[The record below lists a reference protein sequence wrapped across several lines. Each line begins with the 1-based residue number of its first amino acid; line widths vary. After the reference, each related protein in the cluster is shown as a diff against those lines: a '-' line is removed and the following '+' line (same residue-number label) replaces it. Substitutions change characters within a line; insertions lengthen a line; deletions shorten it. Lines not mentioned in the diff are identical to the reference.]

1 MAQYCIDYNDSI
13 LYSPITKYLSRFTM
27 TVFICIDDTDSLDS
41 RGTGELA
48 HLLAMEIEKKGWG
61 KSRSISRHQLY
72 VHPDIPYTSHNSSMC
87 FDVIMDEEHLSRL
100 TEFAAGFLSEES
112 AEGSDPGLCIA
123 VAEKIRK
130 PDLLVEFGYRAKRS
144 VLEMKD
150 AFSVAS
156 EAGVHLSC
164 HGGTG
169 QGVIGALAGVGLRL
183 GGNDGRMRGSL
194 DISAVDGIV
203 SVREVLAHPQVDS
216 VRSMEGFTPAAEDK
230 IRLVD
235 KVKTVLLGGKLVLL
249 VTACKEGDPGVKW
262 RTCTRQQL
270 KGY

>member
-1 MAQYCIDYNDSI
+1 
-13 LYSPITKYLSRFTM
+13 M
-27 TVFICIDDTDSLDS
+27 TVYICIDDTDSIDS

-48 HLLAMEIEKKGWG
+48 DLLAREVEKRGWG
-61 KSRSISRHQLY
+61 TCGSITRHQLY

-87 FDVIMDEEHLSRL
+87 FNASMADEHLDIF
-100 TEFAAGFLSEES
+100 TEYAAGFLAGES

-123 VAEKIRK
+123 VAERMRQ
-130 PDLLVEFGYRAKRS
+130 PDLLVEFGYRAKRT
-144 VLEMKD
+144 VLEVRD
-150 AFSVAS
+150 AYGVAS

-194 DISAVDGIV
+194 EIPAVNGVVRIKDILEHPEVDAVRTREGV
-203 SVREVLAHPQVDS
+203 SPNGEELV
-216 VRSMEGFTPAAEDK
+216 
-230 IRLVD
+230 RLVD
-235 KVKTVLLGGKLVLL
+235 KVKTVLMGGKLVLL
-249 VTACKEGDPGVKW
+249 VIPDNSSDGVVRW

-270 KGY
+270 KEY